1 MLSSVA
7 LLIEINL
14 CNLLVQMLF
23 FSPWLNAI
31 TRGGHLYF
39 IILLKLIEGS
49 WMYKV
54 LESVTLDTQHVISWM
69 HLTTHELSLVL
80 QKDGLGP
87 SILSSH
93 TSCFLEGFSALNTKR
108 MFPFLCFVTRQH
120 QPQMLDNAGSVC
132 NQVCFGTCEQGSY
145 IMTPTWTK
153 EVLLYD
159 HCRRYHGRGSSL
171 LCCKGICLF
180 IFLQLLIFNN
190 FFFSKASERGGHPES
205 ATYSIILLLKL
216 KIC

>member
-1 MLSSVA
+1 
-7 LLIEINL
+7 
-14 CNLLVQMLF
+14 MLF
-23 FSPWLNAI
+23 FSPLLNAI
-31 TRGGHLYF
+31 TRGEYLYF

-69 HLTTHELSLVL
+69 HLKTHELSLVL

-93 TSCFLEGFSALNTKR
+93 TSCFSEGFSASHTKR

-120 QPQMLDNAGSVC
+120 QPRMLDNAGSVR
-132 NQVCFGTCEQGSY
+132 NQVCIGKCEQGSY
-145 IMTPTWTK
+145 IMTPTWIK
-153 EVLLYD
+153 EVLSYD
-159 HCRRYHGRGSSL
+159 HCRRFHGGGSSL
-171 LCCKGICLF
+171 LCCKGICLQHVQ
-180 IFLQLLIFNN
+180 FLQLLILNI
-190 FFFSKASERGGHPES
+190 FFFSKASKRGGHPES

>member
-14 CNLLVQMLF
+14 CNLLFQMLF

-31 TRGGHLYF
+31 TRGEYLYF

-54 LESVTLDTQHVISWM
+54 LESVTLDMQHVISWM
-69 HLTTHELSLVL
+69 HLITHELTLVL

-87 SILSSH
+87 SILSSN
-93 TSCFLEGFSALNTKR
+93 TSCFSEGFSALHTKR

-120 QPQMLDNAGSVC
+120 QPRMLDNAGSVC
-132 NQVCFGTCEQGSY
+132 KQVCFGTFEQGSY
-145 IMTPTWTK
+145 IMTPMWIK

-159 HCRRYHGRGSSL
+159 HGQRYL
-171 LCCKGICLF
+171 
-180 IFLQLLIFNN
+180 
-190 FFFSKASERGGHPES
+190 
-205 ATYSIILLLKL
+205 
-216 KIC
+216 

>member
-31 TRGGHLYF
+31 TRGEYLYF

-69 HLTTHELSLVL
+69 HLITHELSLVL

-87 SILSSH
+87 SILSSN
-93 TSCFLEGFSALNTKR
+93 TSCFSEGFSALHTKR

-120 QPQMLDNAGSVC
+120 QPRCVSAHV
-132 NQVCFGTCEQGSY
+132 
-145 IMTPTWTK
+145 
-153 EVLLYD
+153 
-159 HCRRYHGRGSSL
+159 
-171 LCCKGICLF
+171 
-180 IFLQLLIFNN
+180 
-190 FFFSKASERGGHPES
+190 SKAVISWLQRGLKRCFPMIIVDVFMVVGVHCYVANEFVC
-205 ATYSIILLLKL
+205 SIFYNFWF
-216 KIC
+216 